1 MTVWNYVSEMLKNV
15 DTAHRRVCNRVVVL
29 RKKDNCQC
37 SLRIIDTSLLF
48 TLYLQLDYTVTQL
61 FLSQEISSKFHLSLY
76 SDVLVHKNVVER

>member
-37 SLRIIDTSLLF
+37 SLRIIDTSLLL
-48 TLYLQLDYTVTQL
+48 TLYLQLLDYTVTQFFYL
-61 FLSQEISSKFHLSLY
+61 KRSRANFI
-76 SDVLVHKNVVER
+76 